1 MKKILLLEDDIAL
14 QEIMKDYLVD
24 RGYEVDGYSDGATA
38 LDSIMERKYD
48 ILLLDIRVPEIS
60 GFELLAYLREIKNST
75 AVIFITSLSDVENL
89 QKGFDLGANDYLKKP
104 FDLEEL
110 HARVKYQ
117 LDALS
122 SKDVLTIGNFLFYPK
137 DLYLT
142 VGTKK
147 IHIKHKEAQILLYF
161 LRTNEAIVSLDELI
175 ENIWSGE
182 NPPTYATIRTYI
194 KNLRKVLGSEAIEN
208 IKGQGY
214 RLSRSQ

>member
-14 QEIMKDYLVD
+14 QEIMKDYLTD

-142 VGTKK
+142 VDTKK

-214 RLSRSQ
+214 RLSKSQ